1 MIIRT
6 KDFQIPKKLEVNS
19 ATLTPTYGEFYAEPF
34 ERGFGVTIGN
44 SLRRVLLS
52 SIVGAAITSVK
63 IDTVLHEFSTIP
75 GVKED
80 VTDIMLTLKSLRI
93 KMYTEK
99 PKTLYIQKKGPGKA
113 LGRDIIHD
121 ADIEILTPDLV
132 IATIEKD
139 AKLDMEMTVKIGR
152 GYITS
157 ERNKEEG
164 LPIGVMPI
172 DSIFSPIE
180 RVNVRIENA
189 RVGRQTDYDRLILEV
204 WTDGSIKP
212 DDAVSNAA
220 RILKDHLNIFAE
232 GDTEEDDDEEE
243 EETNVVT
250 IPEGVAGDSEAKKSE
265 IAKNLF
271 RSVEELELSVRSAN
285 CLKNANIY
293 TIADLVR
300 RSENEMLETKN
311 FGRKSLNEIKAMLI
325 TMGLSFGLDVD
336 SIIKNDEGQKI

>member
-19 ATLTPTYGEFYAEPF
+19 DTLTPTYGEFYAEPF

-52 SIVGAAITSVK
+52 SIVGAAITSIK
-63 IDTVLHEFSTIP
+63 INSVLHEFSAIP

-80 VTDIMLTLKSLRI
+80 VTDII
-93 KMYTEK
+93 
-99 PKTLYIQKKGPGKA
+99 
-113 LGRDIIHD
+113 
-121 ADIEILTPDLV
+121 

-139 AKLDMEMTVKIGR
+139 ASLDMEMTVKIGR

-164 LPIGVMPI
+164 LPIGVIPI
-172 DSIFSPIE
+172 DSIFSPVQ

-189 RVGRQTDYDRLILEV
+189 RVGKQTDYDRLIMEV

-212 DDAVSNAA
+212 EEAINHAA
-220 RILKDHLNIFAE
+220 RIVKDNLNIFAE
-232 GDTEEDDDEEE
+232 GESEEVEADNDAPVEATPAGKEE
-243 EETNVVT
+243 
-250 IPEGVAGDSEAKKSE
+250 IAEGSKSD

-285 CLKNANIY
+285 CLKNANIH
-293 TIADLVR
+293 TLADLVKR
-300 RSENEMLETKN
+300 TENEMLETKN
-311 FGRKSLNEIKAMLI
+311 FGRKSLNEIKELLVC
-325 TMGLSFGLDVD
+325 MGLSFGMDVD
-336 SIIKNDEGQKI
+336 SLIKNDEGHKI

>member
-6 KDFQIPKKLEVNS
+6 KDFQIPKKLEGNS
-19 ATLTPTYGEFYAEPF
+19 DTLTPTYGEFYAEPF

-52 SIVGAAITSVK
+52 SIVGAAITSIK
-63 IDTVLHEFSTIP
+63 INSVLHEFSAIP

-80 VTDIMLTLKSLRI
+80 VTDIILTLKNLRL

-99 PKTLYIQKKGPGKA
+99 PKTLYLQKKGAGKA

-121 ADIEILTPDLV
+121 ADVEILTPDLV

-139 AKLDMEMTVKIGR
+139 ASLDMEMTVKIGR

-164 LPIGVMPI
+164 LPIGVIPI
-172 DSIFSPIE
+172 DSIFSPVQ

-189 RVGRQTDYDRLILEV
+189 RVGKQTDYDRLIMEV

-212 DDAVSNAA
+212 EEAINHAA
-220 RILKDHLNIFAE
+220 RIVKDNLNIFAE
-232 GDTEEDDDEEE
+232 GESEEVEADNDAPVEAAPAGKEE
-243 EETNVVT
+243 VA
-250 IPEGVAGDSEAKKSE
+250 EGSKSDL
-265 IAKNLF
+265 AKNLF

-285 CLKNANIY
+285 CLKNANIH
-293 TIADLVR
+293 TLADLVKR
-300 RSENEMLETKN
+300 TENEMLETKN
-311 FGRKSLNEIKAMLI
+311 FGRKSLNEIKELLVC
-325 TMGLSFGLDVD
+325 MGLSFGMDVD
-336 SIIKNDEGQKI
+336 SLIKNDEGHKI

>member
-19 ATLTPTYGEFYAEPF
+19 DTLTPTYGEFYAEPF
-34 ERGFGVTIGN
+34 ERGYGVTIGN
-44 SLRRVLLS
+44 SLRRVLVS
-52 SIVGAAITSVK
+52 SIVGAAVTSVK
-63 IDTVLHEFSTIP
+63 INTVLHEFSAIP

-80 VTDIMLTLKSLRI
+80 VTDIILTLKNLRL
-93 KMYTEK
+93 KMHTDK
-99 PKTLYIQKKGPGKA
+99 PKTIYLQKKGAGTA

-121 ADIEILTPDLV
+121 ADVEILTPDLV

-139 AKLDMEMTVKIGR
+139 ASLDMEMTVKPGR

-164 LPIGVMPI
+164 LPIGVIPV
-172 DSIFSPIE
+172 DSIFSPVQ

-189 RVGRQTDYDRLILEV
+189 RVGKQTDYDRLILEV

-212 DDAVSNAA
+212 DEAINHAA
-220 RILKDHLNIFAE
+220 RILKDNLNIFAE
-232 GDTEEDDDEEE
+232 GDNDESDADNESNATTLQAAK
-243 EETNVVT
+243 EETTV
-250 IPEGVAGDSEAKKSE
+250 EGKKSDL
-265 IAKNLF
+265 ARNLY

-293 TIADLVR
+293 TLADLVKKT
-300 RSENEMLETKN
+300 ENEMLETKN
-311 FGRKSLNEIKAMLI
+311 FGRKSLNEIKELLI
-325 TMGLSFGLDVD
+325 GMGLSFGMDVD
-336 SIIKNDEGQKI
+336 SMIKNDEGQKI

>member
-80 VTDIMLTLKSLRI
+80 VTDIMLTLKSLRM

-232 GDTEEDDDEEE
+232 GDTEEDDEEE
-243 EETNVVT
+243 DTNVVT
-250 IPEGVAGDSEAKKSE
+250 IPEGVAGDSEVKKSE

>member
-19 ATLTPTYGEFYAEPF
+19 DTLTPTYGEFYAEPF

-63 IDTVLHEFSTIP
+63 INNVLHEFSAIP

-80 VTDIMLTLKSLRI
+80 VTDIILTLKNLRM
-93 KMYTEK
+93 KMYTDK
-99 PKTLYIQKKGPGKA
+99 PKTIYLQKKGAGSA

-121 ADIEILTPDLV
+121 ADVEILTPDLV
-132 IATIEKD
+132 IANIEKD
-139 AKLDMEMTVKIGR
+139 AALDMEMTVKIGR

-164 LPIGVMPI
+164 LPIGVIPI
-172 DSIFSPIE
+172 DSIFSPVQ

-189 RVGRQTDYDRLILEV
+189 RVGKQTDYDRLIMEV

-212 DDAVSNAA
+212 EDAINHAA
-220 RILKDHLNIFAE
+220 RIVKY
-232 GDTEEDDDEEE
+232 
-243 EETNVVT
+243 
-250 IPEGVAGDSEAKKSE
+250 
-265 IAKNLF
+265 NLH
-271 RSVEELELSVRSAN
+271 V
-285 CLKNANIY
+285 K
-293 TIADLVR
+293 R
-300 RSENEMLETKN
+300 RSQKEV
-311 FGRKSLNEIKAMLI
+311 SLILQRTCSGVWRN
-325 TMGLSFGLDVD
+325 LSCL
-336 SIIKNDEGQKI
+336 

>member
-19 ATLTPTYGEFYAEPF
+19 DTLTPTYGEFYAEPF

-63 IDTVLHEFSTIP
+63 INSVLHEFSAIP

-80 VTDIMLTLKSLRI
+80 VTDIILTLKNLRM
-93 KMYTEK
+93 KMYTDK
-99 PKTLYIQKKGPGKA
+99 PKTIYLQKKGAGTA
-113 LGRDIIHD
+113 IGQDIIHD
-121 ADIEILTPDLV
+121 ADVEILTPDLV

-139 AKLDMEMTVKIGR
+139 ASLDMEMTVKLGR

-164 LPIGVMPI
+164 LPIGVIPI
-172 DSIFSPIE
+172 DSIFSPVQ

-189 RVGRQTDYDRLILEV
+189 RVGKQTDYDRLILEV

-212 DDAVSNAA
+212 EEAINHAA
-220 RILKDHLNIFAE
+220 RIVKDNLNIFAE
-232 GDTEEDDDEEE
+232 GDIDEDEEDDDVDVEESPAMGE
-243 EETNVVT
+243 KV
-250 IPEGVAGDSEAKKSE
+250 IEGNKSDT
-265 IAKNLF
+265 AKNLF

-293 TIADLVR
+293 TLADLVKR
-300 RSENEMLETKN
+300 TENEMLETKN
-311 FGRKSLNEIKAMLI
+311 FGRKSLNEIKELLI
-325 TMGLSFGLDVD
+325 SMGLSFGMDVD
-336 SIIKNDEGQKI
+336 SLIKNDEGQKI